1 MPIQQG
7 THWHHVTE
15 LCTGGGCTL
24 CPPNLTPTEAAL
36 KEHNGLCYQFV
47 NNEMSW
53 VSARQDCHDKG
64 GYLAEVSD
72 QATQDF
78 LVTSLHSLNW
88 QRHGVWIGATDH
100 DEEGTWIWDTG
111 NVGFLV
117 VVVVV
122 AVVAVVVVV
131 VVAAAAAALV
141 VSSNSSSRDS
151 CSNGGGGGGEVVVV
165 VVVVVAA
172 AAAVVVAVVVSTAAT
187 AAVTVVAIQ

>member
-53 VSARQDCHDKG
+53 ASAREDCHDKG

-131 VVAAAAAALV
+131 VAAAAAAVV

-151 CSNGGGGGGEVVVV
+151 CSNGGGGGEAVVVAAAA
-165 VVVVVAA
+165 AA